1 MNENQKI
8 HKTIEVLTDFL
19 TYVRLLKI
27 NREQA
32 VLNNQ
37 YGVITMIDKEVKYYQ
52 SKIHKMSNLI

>member
-8 HKTIEVLTDFL
+8 HKTIEALTDCL
-19 TYVRLLKI
+19 TYIRLLKI

-37 YGVITMIDKEVKYYQ
+37 FSVIAMIDKEIKYYQ